1 MSINKIDLLKT
12 FVRVAEVGSF
22 TQAAANLG
30 LQKASVSEHVRAL
43 EDIVGARLLH
53 RTTRKV
59 QATHDGLALLERCK
73 DLLSDMDE
81 IEGMFRRDGAELS
94 GRLRVDMPTAIARK
108 IVMPRLAEFILQY
121 PQLQIEVSS
130 TDRRVD
136 VVREGFDCV
145 LRAGETVDDSLIA
158 RQLGMMT
165 MTNCASPA
173 YLARYG
179 TPHTLEDL
187 ASHQLIHYSP
197 VLGMR
202 SSGFEYAIN
211 DETRS
216 IAMAGAVTVN
226 NVESYEAACLGG
238 LGIVQAPLK
247 GMRDY
252 LASGK
257 LVNVL
262 PQFVPAPMPISMLY
276 AHRRHLPQRV
286 RIFMDWLSALLEEND
301 VV

>member
-30 LQKASVSEHVRAL
+30 LQKASVSEHVRTL

-108 IVMPRLAEFILQY
+108 IVMPRLAEFIMQY
-121 PQLQIEVSS
+121 PQVQIEVSS

-165 MTNCASPA
+165 MANCASPA
-173 YLARYG
+173 YLARCG
-179 TPHTLEDL
+179 TPQTLEDL

-202 SSGFEYAIN
+202 SSGFEYAI
-211 DETRS
+211 DGETRS

-252 LASGK
+252 IDSGK

-262 PQFVPAPMPISMLY
+262 PQFVPAPMPISLLY

>member
-30 LQKASVSEHVRAL
+30 LQKASVSEHVRTL

-81 IEGMFRRDGAELS
+81 IEGMFRRHGAELS

-108 IVMPRLAEFILQY
+108 IVMPRLAEFIMQY
-121 PQLQIEVSS
+121 PQVQIEVSS

-165 MTNCASPA
+165 MANCASPA
-173 YLARYG
+173 YLARCG
-179 TPHTLEDL
+179 TPQTLEDL

-202 SSGFEYAIN
+202 SSGFEYAI
-211 DETRS
+211 DGETRS

-252 LASGK
+252 IDSGK

-262 PQFVPAPMPISMLY
+262 PQFVPTPMPISLLY

>member
-108 IVMPRLAEFILQY
+108 IVMPRLAEFIMQY
-121 PQLQIEVSS
+121 PQVQIEVSS

-165 MTNCASPA
+165 MANCASPA
-173 YLARYG
+173 YLARCG
-179 TPHTLEDL
+179 TPQTLEDL

-202 SSGFEYAIN
+202 SSGFEYAI
-211 DETRS
+211 DGETRS

-252 LASGK
+252 IDSGK

-262 PQFVPAPMPISMLY
+262 PQFVPAPMPISLLY